1 MGTTANYG
9 WSYPELTDE
18 PNVPL
23 YVKTLADA
31 ADADLKALSTAV
43 AALGGDVDDPE
54 SPVPVVGGT
63 WRATGSAQSIPAT
76 ASGPGT
82 PVALGTPVGSP
93 SGVTTATSGDGH
105 VFTLGSAGLWVG
117 GFIGRW
123 LTTTVGGVRDFGV
136 YCDRAGGT
144 NYAEALSS
152 PNPQTVTGQPK
163 GGAYS
168 FARYLPSGTKI
179 IVYAYN
185 GTGSPRSLEPNGG
198 QWCALDIW
206 RAG

>member
-1 MGTTANYG
+1 MGTTANRSYT
-9 WSYPELTDE
+9 YPELTDE

-23 YVKTLADA
+23 YVKTLADQV
-31 ADADLKALSTAV
+31 DADVKAVADAV
-43 AALGGDVDDPE
+43 AALGGDVDDPDA
-54 SPVPVVGGT
+54 PTTVVGGT
-63 WRATGSAQSIPAT
+63 WRAASSQSIQAT

-93 SGVTTATSGDGH
+93 TGVTTATSGDGH

-117 GFIGRW
+117 TFIGRW
-123 LTTTVGGVRDFGV
+123 TTTTVGGVRDFGV

-144 NYAEALSS
+144 SFTEALSS

-168 FARYLPSGTKI
+168 FSRYLPSGTKV
-179 IVYAYN
+179 IVYGYN
-185 GTGSPRSLEPNGG
+185 GTGSTRTLEHNGG
-198 QWCALDIW
+198 QWVALDLW
-206 RAG
+206 RLG